1 VTFFIFFSAANGALK
16 VPFVLFFDCDI
27 IFLLFWRIKMSRAIG
42 KEKKNNMTEGVIWRS
57 ILLFSLPLIAGN
69 IMQQLYN
76 TADSF
81 IVGQFV
87 GDTALASVGMSGTIG
102 FFLMAF
108 MWGASTGSGVVISRY
123 FGANDRLNLGK
134 AVHTTMILS
143 VIIGAMVSVL
153 GIVLAKPFL
162 MVLGCP
168 EDMMSTAIL
177 YIRIFFGGMIFNAI
191 YNMAAGILNAVGNSR
206 RTLLYL
212 GISSITNIVLDLLFV
227 AVFRWGVAGAAIA
240 TCVSQLISAILI
252 VINLLR
258 TSEPYGLRIKELR
271 FDSLAARQIIRT
283 GFPTA
288 IQNAVLAFSNLLI
301 QAGVNAY
308 GTLAVAG
315 FTACLKVDGFNILP
329 VMSFS
334 LAATTF
340 VGQNIGA
347 GRMDRV
353 KKGTVTAM
361 VMCIIYS
368 AVISMIMII
377 FRTKIISIFSES
389 DAVVEYGVQCLMAL
403 APFYVLLAVIHSLAG
418 AVRGSGHTVPPMVI
432 ILISLC
438 AYRVAW
444 IEIAAPLFGSIIG
457 VYLTYSTSFFVGA
470 ALMVIYTL
478 RGKWLIP
485 KTYGENRS
493 PS

>member
-1 VTFFIFFSAANGALK
+1 
-16 VPFVLFFDCDI
+16 
-27 IFLLFWRIKMSRAIG
+27 
-42 KEKKNNMTEGVIWRS
+42 MTEGVIWRS

-76 TADSF
+76 TADSL

-87 GDTALASVGMSGTIG
+87 GDTALAAVGSSGSIG
-102 FFLMAF
+102 FFMMAF
-108 MWGASTGSGVVISRY
+108 MWGASTGAGVMISRY
-123 FGANDRLNLGK
+123 YGAKDRTNLTK
-134 AVHTTMILS
+134 AVHTTMLLAVVIGVAIAGIGILVS
-143 VIIGAMVSVL
+143 RLFLKLLACPDDLLDSATLYLRLFFAGMV
-153 GIVLAKPFL
+153 
-162 MVLGCP
+162 
-168 EDMMSTAIL
+168 
-177 YIRIFFGGMIFNAI
+177 FNAI

-212 GISSITNIVLDLLFV
+212 GISSVTNIILDLLFV
-227 AVFRWGVAGAAIA
+227 AVFKWGVAGAAIA
-240 TCVSQLISAILI
+240 TDISQLISAVLI
-252 VINLLR
+252 VIFLFRANDMYRMSIKNLR
-258 TSEPYGLRIKELR
+258 WDG
-271 FDSLAARQIIRT
+271 LAAKQIIRT

-315 FTACLKVDGFNILP
+315 FTACLKVDGFNIMP

-361 VMCIIYS
+361 LMCIIYS
-368 AVISMIMII
+368 AVISAVMVI
-377 FRTKIISIFSES
+377 FRTQIITLFSES
-389 DAVVEYGVQCLMAL
+389 EAVVEYGVLCLMSL

-438 AYRVAW
+438 LYRVAW
-444 IEIAAPLFGSIIG
+444 IEIAAPMIG
-457 VYLTYSTSFFVGA
+457 TITGVFMTYSTSFFVGA
-470 ALMVIYTL
+470 ALMIIYTV

-485 KTYGENRS
+485 KSYGERQIVEDQ
-493 PS
+493 